1 MTRQAVKASPGRH
14 RPYTGC
20 PGCSPFT
27 LHPSSSLSILYL
39 SFSFPSLCWPTLPKS
54 TLINSLS
61 TISPHVVIAPS
72 RPFTVAAPGLSS
84 SGHTFIVDCAVVL
97 LALRL
102 VPVPDLRPPS
112 ISISDPSFVSLTWTG
127 LPFKLPFQRCFV
139 FVLDILFLRSLI
151 QSPSSLYGNSNDS
164 VVCLP
169 SFIVLLP
176 LTSLPIANHRKRQH
190 PDALRFTTPTTTTYL
205 GQQHA
210 KNPIEVSTALF
221 GR

>member
-1 MTRQAVKASPGRH
+1 
-14 RPYTGC
+14 
-20 PGCSPFT
+20 
-27 LHPSSSLSILYL
+27 
-39 SFSFPSLCWPTLPKS
+39 
-54 TLINSLS
+54 
-61 TISPHVVIAPS
+61 
-72 RPFTVAAPGLSS
+72 
-84 SGHTFIVDCAVVL
+84 VDCAVVL

-169 SFIVLLP
+169 SFFHCTPSSHLASDRQP
-176 LTSLPIANHRKRQH
+176 SKAATSGCI
-190 PDALRFTTPTTTTYL
+190 TTYDPNDDNL
-205 GQQHA
+205 FRPATCQKPDRGQHRTFR
-210 KNPIEVSTALF
+210 EVE
-221 GR
+221 